1 MNLITAIK
9 ALFQAKAVAGELKP
23 VPKSGFL
30 SSEFWVAILTDGLLI
45 AGVVN
50 HFVNPNIAVAI
61 SAGLKA
67 VYMLVR
73 LILKIKHID
82 LAPIAGLDDLTEDQ
96 IVTLIEAFG
105 KKNDAPVA
113 PPVAPKAA

>member
-1 MNLITAIK
+1 M
-9 ALFQAKAVAGELKP
+9 FY
-23 VPKSGFL
+23 F
-30 SSEFWVAILTDGLLI
+30 
-45 AGVVN
+45 
-50 HFVNPNIAVAI
+50 
-61 SAGLKA
+61 
-67 VYMLVR
+67 R